1 MTPDAALDRG
11 LGELGLELGPAA
23 RERLLGYLA
32 LLVKWNRTYNLTAIR
47 DPLAMVTHHVLD
59 SLSVLPH
66 LPLAALRPRVA
77 DAGSGAG
84 LPGIPLAIARP
95 QWRVAALRPRVAD
108 AGSGAGLP
116 GIPLAIARPQW
127 RVALAESS
135 QKKAAFLRQAAIEL
149 ALGNVE
155 VHEGRVEAW
164 RPQPLFD
171 LVISRAFSALGE
183 FIAACRH
190 LVVPGGTLAAMKG
203 TRPRDLKAGCSL
215 ISLHVP
221 LLDAQRHLVLCP
233 ASSQ

>member
-1 MTPDAALDRG
+1 MTPGAALDHG
-11 LGELGLELGPAA
+11 LGEMALELPAGA
-23 RERLLGYLA
+23 RGRLLDYVA

-47 DPLAMVTHHVLD
+47 DPLAMVTHHLLD

-66 LPLAALRPRVA
+66 LPLAAAHARVA

-95 QWRVAALRPRVAD
+95 RWQ
-108 AGSGAGLP
+108 
-116 GIPLAIARPQW
+116 IT
-127 RVALAESS
+127 LAEAS

-149 ALGNVE
+149 ALDNVT

-171 LVISRAFSALGE
+171 LVISRAFAALGE

-190 LVVPGGTLAAMKG
+190 LVAPGGLLAAMKG
-203 TRPRDLKAGCSL
+203 AAPQDLGADCSL
-215 ISLHVP
+215 IPLRVP
-221 LLDAQRHLVLCP
+221 FLEAQRHLVLCP
-233 ASSQ
+233 ASSR

>member
-1 MTPDAALDRG
+1 MTPQAALDRG
-11 LGELGLELGPAA
+11 LGELALELPAGA
-23 RERLLGYLA
+23 RERLLDYMA

-47 DPLAMVTHHVLD
+47 DPLAMVGHHLLD
-59 SLSVLPH
+59 SLAVLPH
-66 LPLAALRPRVA
+66 LSPAAGRIA

-95 QWRVAALRPRVAD
+95 DWH
-108 AGSGAGLP
+108 
-116 GIPLAIARPQW
+116 
-127 RVALAESS
+127 VALAEAS

-149 ALGNVE
+149 RLSNVE

-171 LVISRAFSALGE
+171 VVISRAFAALAD

-190 LVVPGGTLAAMKG
+190 LLAPAGALAAMTGAAPATLPK
-203 TRPRDLKAGCSL
+203 TCRL
-215 ISLHVP
+215 IPLRVP

-233 ASSQ
+233 ASSL